1 MLFLFHKKLFNMP
14 EVFFNGPA
22 GRIEGQYARSTNS
35 KAPIA
40 LVLHPHPMHGGTMN
54 NKVVYNLYKA
64 LYNNEF
70 TVLRIN
76 FRGVGKSMGEF
87 DNGIG
92 EMTDA
97 ATALDWLQ
105 VNHPLSQVNLIA
117 GFSFGAWIAMQL
129 IMRRPEITN
138 FIAVAPPVNKYDFSF
153 LAPCPIPGLI
163 IQGDKDSVV
172 SEASVHDLTQSLSK
186 QKNTTIDYR
195 VIEGADHFF
204 RDKIDPFNIEI
215 NDYLVNAFTHQENR
229 VKNETN
235 KTKPKAAQKIFLD

>member
-1 MLFLFHKKLFNMP
+1 MP

-22 GRIEGQYARSTNS
+22 GRIEGKFAESTNP

-40 LVLHPHPMHGGTMN
+40 LVLHPHPKFGGTMN
-54 NKVVYNLYKA
+54 NKVVYNVYKT
-64 LYNNEF
+64 LFEHDF

-76 FRGVGKSMGEF
+76 FRGVGRSLGEY
-87 DNGIG
+87 DDGIG

-105 VNHPLSQVNLIA
+105 VNYPMSKLNMIA

-138 FIAVAPPVNKYDFSF
+138 FLAISPPVNKYDFSF
-153 LAPCPIPGLI
+153 LSPCPIPGLI

-172 SEASVHDLTQSLSK
+172 SEDSVSELANRLSK
-186 QKNTTIDYR
+186 QKNIDVNYR
-195 VIEGADHFF
+195 VIAGADHFF
-204 RDKIDPFNIEI
+204 RDKIELLNEEI
-215 NDYLVNAFTHQENR
+215 RDYLKLAFLHQIGKTT
-229 VKNETN
+229 VKTDLTD
-235 KTKPKAAQKIFLD
+235 KLSSASPKKVFLD